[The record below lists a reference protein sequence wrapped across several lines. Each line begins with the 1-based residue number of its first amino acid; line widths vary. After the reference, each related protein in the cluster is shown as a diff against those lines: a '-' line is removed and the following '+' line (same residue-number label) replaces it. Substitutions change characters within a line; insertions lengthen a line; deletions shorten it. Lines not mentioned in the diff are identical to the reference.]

1 MRYQEDFTGTKT
13 EFGDFI
19 KKAIP
24 ELFAGR
30 LTVEGKTISIPS
42 DVTLEYKVKYDED
55 AEGGSVSIKV
65 SWDNPNLDLE
75 IEEEEEE

>member
-1 MRYQEDFTGTKT
+1 MRYQEDFTGTKA
-13 EFGDFI
+13 EFADFI
-19 KKAIP
+19 KKVVP

-42 DVTLEYKVKYDED
+42 DVELDYNIKYDED

-65 SWDNPNLDLE
+65 SWENPNLDLE
-75 IEEEEEE
+75 IEEEEE

>member
-1 MRYQEDFTGTKT
+1 MKYQEAFTGSKA

-30 LTVEGKTISIPS
+30 MTVEGKTISIPA
-42 DVTLEYKVKYDED
+42 DVELDYKVKYDEYP
-55 AEGGSVSIKV
+55 EGASVSIKV
-65 SWDNPNLDLE
+65 SWENTNLDFE
-75 IEEEEEE
+75 IEEDEE

>member
-1 MRYQEDFTGTKT
+1 MRYQEDFTGTKA
-13 EFGDFI
+13 EFADFI
-19 KKAIP
+19 KKVVP

-42 DVTLEYKVKYDED
+42 DVELDYKIKYDED

-65 SWDNPNLDLE
+65 SWENPNLDLE
-75 IEEEEEE
+75 IEEEEE